1 VKRLLVL
8 LIVLAGGLAA
18 AAFAVPTN
26 AATVNGAA
34 ISQQQLNS
42 DLTAIGNS
50 ASYQCFLNA
59 QELVGTQGQTGLP
72 AIHGVGSESGSH
84 PTVTASFASN
94 YLDTLIGHQLVFG
107 LAAKQDLT
115 VTPQDLSTAHTQ
127 LVSQMTAILQEV
139 ASSQDACQVG
149 GQPATAAAVLATMP
163 ASFVNRNDQF
173 DATVSV
179 FEENEA
185 GVGST
190 PADLERYFN
199 AHASEFDTAC
209 FTVAEYTTQAAAQ
222 AAAATVAAGTPF
234 AQVASQ
240 VTGGGPQG
248 CSILYGIAS
257 SLPAGS
263 NLQNLAIGA
272 VSDPIA
278 VNSDYLLVQITKR
291 TPTPFAKA
299 QSEVE
304 VAVQTAGSTKAR
316 AAVNAVEKNAS
327 IAVDQRYGDW
337 TPSRALI
344 VPPPSPLPG
353 DLLNAAVNS
362 PGTTTTSKG
371 AASKG
376 AASSGTASS
385 GTASSGTASSGTA
398 SSGTASSGTASSGT
412 ASSGTASSGTTAPTG
427 QTP

>member
-26 AATVNGAA
+26 AATVNGTA

-42 DLTAIGNS
+42 DLTAIANS
-50 ASYQCFLNA
+50 PDYQCFLNA
-59 QELVGTQGQTGLP
+59 EELVGTQGQTALP
-72 AIHGVGSESGSH
+72 AIHGVGSYSGSH
-84 PTVTASFASN
+84 PTVTAAFAAN
-94 YLDTLIGHQLVFG
+94 YLDTLVGHQLVFE
-107 LAAKQDLT
+107 LAAKQHLH
-115 VTPQDLSTAHTQ
+115 VAPQDVKTAHTQ
-127 LVSQMTAILQEV
+127 LVSQMTAILQDV
-139 ASSQDACQVG
+139 AGSQYACG
-149 GQPATAAAVLATMP
+149 GSESLTAAAVLATVP
-163 ASFVNRNDQF
+163 SSFVNRNVQF

-190 PADLERYFN
+190 TADLERYYA

-222 AAAATVAAGTPF
+222 AAAATVAGGTPF
-234 AQVASQ
+234 AQVAAQ
-240 VTGGGPQG
+240 ATGGGPQG

-263 NLQNLAIGA
+263 NLQSLPIGA
-272 VSDPIA
+272 VSNPIA

-291 TPTPFAKA
+291 TSTPFAKA

-304 VAVQTAGSTKAR
+304 AAVQSAGSTKAR
-316 AAVNAVEKNAS
+316 TAVNAAEKHAS

-337 TPSRALI
+337 TPAKAEI
-344 VPPPSPLPG
+344 VPPVSPLAA
-353 DLLNAAVNS
+353 DLLNVTVNS
-362 PGTTTTSKG
+362 PGTKTTSKG
-371 AASKG
+371 TTSQG
-376 AASSGTASS
+376 STAS
-385 GTASSGTASSGTA
+385 
-398 SSGTASSGTASSGT
+398 
-412 ASSGTASSGTTAPTG
+412 TG